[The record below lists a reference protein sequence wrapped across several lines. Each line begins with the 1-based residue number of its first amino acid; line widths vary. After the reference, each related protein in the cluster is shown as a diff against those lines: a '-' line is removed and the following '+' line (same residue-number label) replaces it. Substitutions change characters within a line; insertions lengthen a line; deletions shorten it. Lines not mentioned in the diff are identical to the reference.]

1 MSGVLISGLVKI
13 NIEIKLL
20 IMPNVNTRAKR
31 IPWMTKRKGSSPFS
45 VILKTDWIQSELGR
59 LEKLGHLIFYN
70 VPSITTK
77 VAI

>member
-20 IMPNVNTRAKR
+20 IMPNVKTRAKR

-45 VILKTDWIQSELGR
+45 VILKTEIELG
-59 LEKLGHLIFYN
+59 LPKLDTVRIG
-70 VPSITTK
+70 
-77 VAI
+77 